1 MNKHNVHNKLTV
13 NMIINIKL
21 TNRAIPR
28 ISLRRRIFL
37 EILINLSVI
46 IINIIVDTIFT
57 GNDISMDFLSK

>member
-46 IINIIVDTIFT
+46 IINIIVDIIFT

>member
-46 IINIIVDTIFT
+46 IINIIVDIIFT
-57 GNDISMDFLSK
+57 GNDISTDFLSK